1 VKPSQVEQL
10 AKSNVRRGGKMED
23 ERSSRLAKSNIRG
36 ESKKR
41 KKGKILIIDD
51 EPDFVEALRRTLEA
65 KSYQVMTTTSKALAE
80 EMMKAEPALVVLGT
94 LAPAGQAFSMYQW
107 LGQHP
112 RYKDIPLLVIDA
124 RYEER
129 PIRGWRRF
137 EGVQV
142 DGDEY
147 LYKPIE
153 PASLVPRIQSLLEA
167 VTRRIR
173 VLVADDHTMVRAGIC
188 SVVALQQDMEVVG
201 EAVNGQD
208 AFDKVLRLLPNV
220 ALVDI
225 VMPVMSGIEA
235 TKLIS
240 RECPETKVLILTQ
253 YDEEENMIVAKQS
266 GAYGFIPKKA
276 ASSDLIRGIRYVGQG
291 RYYPTSFA
299 ELVIR

>member
-1 VKPSQVEQL
+1 
-10 AKSNVRRGGKMED
+10 M
-23 ERSSRLAKSNIRG
+23 
-36 ESKKR
+36 R
-41 KKGKILIIDD
+41 KKEKILIIDD
-51 EPDFVEALRRTLEA
+51 EPNFVEACRRTLEA
-65 KSYQVMTTTSKALAE
+65 KAYQVTTTSSKAQAQ
-80 EMMKAEPALVVLGT
+80 EMMAAEKPNLIVLGT
-94 LAPAGQAFSMYQW
+94 LVPAGQAFSMYQW

-112 RYKDIPLLVIDA
+112 RYKDLPLLVIDA

-137 EGVQV
+137 EGVQL

-167 VTRRIR
+167 VTKSIR
-173 VLVADDHTMVRAGIC
+173 VLVADDHTMVRTGIC
-188 SVVALQQDMEVVG
+188 AVLALQKGIEVVG
-201 EAVNGQD
+201 EAVDGQD

-240 RECPETKVLILTQ
+240 RECAETKGLILTQ
-253 YDEEENMIVAKQS
+253 YDEEENMIVAKQA

-299 ELVIR
+299 ELVIS

>member
-1 VKPSQVEQL
+1 MGNGRSTKP
-10 AKSNVRRGGKMED
+10 AKTNIK
-23 ERSSRLAKSNIRG
+23 KS
-36 ESKKR
+36 E
-41 KKGKILIIDD
+41 KILIIDD
-51 EPDFVEALRRTLEA
+51 ELDFVEAFRRILEA
-65 KSYQVMTTTSKALAE
+65 KGYKVITASDKTLAQ
-80 EMMKAEPALVVLGT
+80 EMMALEPALVVLGT
-94 LAPAGQAFSMYQW
+94 LAPAGQAFSIYQW

-129 PIRGWRRF
+129 PIKGWRRF
-137 EGVQV
+137 EGIQV

-147 LYKPIE
+147 LSKPIE

-167 VTRRIR
+167 VTKKIR
-173 VLVADDHTMVRAGIC
+173 VLVVDDHTMVRTGIC
-188 SVVALQQDMEVVG
+188 SVISLQKDMEVVG

-208 AFDKVLRLLPNV
+208 AFDKVLRLLPHV

-240 RECPETKVLILTQ
+240 KECPEAKVLILTQ

-276 ASSDLIRGIRYVGQG
+276 ASSELISGIRYVAQG
-291 RYYPTSFA
+291 KYYPTSFA
-299 ELVIR
+299 ELVVK

>member
-1 VKPSQVEQL
+1 MRNSGTGRS
-10 AKSNVRRGGKMED
+10 AKSTIRRGGK
-23 ERSSRLAKSNIRG
+23 R
-36 ESKKR
+36 SKKE
-41 KKGKILIIDD
+41 KILIIDD
-51 EPDFVEALRRTLEA
+51 EPDFVEACRRTLEA
-65 KSYQVMTTTSKALAE
+65 KSYQVMTASGKAQAQ
-80 EMMKAEPALVVLGT
+80 EMMGTEEPNLIVLGT
-94 LAPAGQAFSMYQW
+94 LAPAGQAFSAYQW

-129 PIRGWRRF
+129 TIRGWRRF
-137 EGVQV
+137 EGLQL

-167 VTRRIR
+167 VTRCIR

-188 SVVALQQDMEVVG
+188 SVLALQKDMEVIG
-201 EAVNGQD
+201 EAINGQD

-276 ASSDLIRGIRYVGQG
+276 ASSELIRGIKYVGQG

-299 ELVIR
+299 ELVVG

>member
-1 VKPSQVEQL
+1 
-10 AKSNVRRGGKMED
+10 MENSK
-23 ERSSRLAKSNIRG
+23 SSRLAKNIRG

-41 KKGKILIIDD
+41 KKEKILIIDD

>member
-1 VKPSQVEQL
+1 MGNSTSNKLP
-10 AKSNVRRGGKMED
+10 KSNK
-23 ERSSRLAKSNIRG
+23 SAK
-36 ESKKR
+36 SKKR
-41 KKGKILIIDD
+41 KMARILIIDD
-51 EPDFVEALRRTLEA
+51 EPDFVEAFRRTLES
-65 KSYQVMTTTSKALAE
+65 KSYQVITASSKE
-80 EMMKAEPALVVLGT
+80 QGQEMMKAEPDLIVLGT

-107 LGQHP
+107 LGQHL
-112 RYKDIPLLVIDA
+112 RYKDLPLLVIDA

-129 PIRGWRRF
+129 PIKGWRRF
-137 EGVQV
+137 EGIQV
-142 DGDEY
+142 DGYEY

-167 VTRRIR
+167 VTRKIR
-173 VLVADDHTMVRAGIC
+173 VLVADDHTMVRTGIC
-188 SVVALQQDMEVVG
+188 SVLGLQKDMEVVG

-208 AFDKVLRLLPNV
+208 AFDKILRLLPNV
-220 ALVDI
+220 ALIDI

-266 GAYGFIPKKA
+266 GAHGFIPKKA

-291 RYYPTSFA
+291 RYYPASFA
-299 ELVIR
+299 ELVIK